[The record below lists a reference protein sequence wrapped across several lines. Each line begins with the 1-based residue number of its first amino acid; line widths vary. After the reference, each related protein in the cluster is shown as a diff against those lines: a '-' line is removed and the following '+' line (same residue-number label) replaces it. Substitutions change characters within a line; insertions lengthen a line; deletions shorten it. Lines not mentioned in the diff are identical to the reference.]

1 MMRKEEFNSFYTM
14 EPMKYYQPSSYDLP
28 KAKSMLANENN
39 RYIATWKSDGEWC
52 RIIWDGENSI
62 CAQSRSISKVT
73 GEYGNK
79 TAHIPHILEEIKRLP
94 DGLVLLGELCYQ
106 DVTRTSKDVGSILRC
121 LPERAVMRQKLPEN
135 KLVFKVFDCL
145 YYGTSLMDAPY
156 YERFLAAIYSVKEL
170 NAQYVMMCDYRTSD
184 FEDYLQSILAVGGEG
199 IVIHDKNYLY
209 APGKRTAW
217 TTMKVKKIT
226 QELELPVVAT
236 ILPNRDYNGTEL
248 DSWEYW
254 EGSDPVTKPYY
265 YGWRNGVV
273 VNHNGTLVRV
283 TSGLTDADREW
294 LASGDAMSAV
304 EEGKLFAVVSAM
316 EVDKVSG
323 SLRHPRLVRLR
334 DEVI

>member
-1 MMRKEEFNSFYTM
+1 MLKQEFDSFYTM

-28 KAKSMLANENN
+28 KAKAMLANNN
-39 RYIATWKSDGEWC
+39 NGYIATWKSDGEWC
-52 RIIWDGENSI
+52 RIIWDGESVV

-79 TAHIPHILEEIKRLP
+79 TDHIPHILEEIKRLP
-94 DGLVLLGELCYQ
+94 DGLVLLGELCYR
-106 DVTRTSKDVGSILRC
+106 DVTRTSKDVGGILRC
-121 LPERAVMRQKLPEN
+121 LPERAVSRQKLPEN

-145 YYGTSLMDAPY
+145 YYGTSLMNAPY
-156 YERFLAAIYSVKEL
+156 YERFLAAENAVNEL
-170 NAQYVMMCDYRTSD
+170 NAQYVMMCDYRMGD